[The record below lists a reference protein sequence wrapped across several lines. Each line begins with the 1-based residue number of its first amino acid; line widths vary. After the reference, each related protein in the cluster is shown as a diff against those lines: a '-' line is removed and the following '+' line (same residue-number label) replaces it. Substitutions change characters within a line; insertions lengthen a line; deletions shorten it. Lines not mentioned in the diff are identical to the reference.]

1 MAHAHHHEHD
11 KRTFYLEQLCTI
23 ATAGLLGG
31 IGVLMWLA
39 TRQTDPGR
47 TSRSMLA
54 LLLAPKLYWT
64 VVAGGS
70 ALLVL
75 VVLRAVTL
83 WWTAPRPAT
92 HTHNHDHAHSHVH
105 GHEHHHHDHKG
116 AGAHDH
122 DHDHEHA
129 DCADGCGHDHAHGW
143 VPVRY
148 LVLMLPIVLFFL
160 GLPNEGF
167 LDTKSLGARDFDS
180 RMVQVKDR
188 GEAVGLGFTEL
199 EQAAYT
205 KEARDYWEGKT
216 GTLKG
221 QMAHSGDEHTFS
233 LVRYRITCCAADAM
247 PAKVLIVCRD
257 SVTDIP
263 SNQWVAVKGQIQ
275 FRKRTGHDEYVAV
288 LYVPSRDNIEPVPPD
303 PDYYLQ
309 QP

>member
-11 KRTFYLEQLCTI
+11 KSTYYLEQLCTLG
-23 ATAGLLGG
+23 TAGLLGG

-47 TSRSMLA
+47 ATRPMLS

-64 VVAGGS
+64 VVAGG
-70 ALLVL
+70 AGLLVL
-75 VVLRAVTL
+75 VVVRAVTL
-83 WWTAPRPAT
+83 WWTAPRVAT
-92 HTHNHDHAHSHVH
+92 HTHNHHHGHEH
-105 GHEHHHHDHKG
+105 GHEHHHDHDD
-116 AGAHDH
+116 ACAHDH
-122 DHDHEHA
+122 DHDHA
-129 DCADGCGHDHAHGW
+129 DCAEGCGHDHEHGW
-143 VPVRY
+143 VPARY

-167 LDTKSLGARDFDS
+167 LDTKSLSASDLDS
-180 RMVQVKDR
+180 SAVQLKDR

-199 EQAAYT
+199 ERAAYS
-205 KEARDYWEGKT
+205 KEARDYWQGKT

-221 QMAHSGDEHTFS
+221 QMSHSGDEHTFS

-247 PAKVLIVCRD
+247 PAKVLIMCRD

-263 SNQWVAVKGQIQ
+263 SNQWVAAKGQIQ
-275 FRKRTGHDEYVAV
+275 FRKRSGSDEYVAV
-288 LYVPSRDNIEPVPPD
+288 LYVPSRDHIEQVDPD